1 MSSIRSSRNG
11 QHVIPSELPYDEIWL
26 HDFEFVPQPGE
37 HPDVVCLA
45 ARELRSG
52 QTLRLWR
59 DQLGPLPPYRTDKRA
74 LFVSFVANAE
84 CACHLSLRWPMPARV
99 LDLSPVFRNL
109 TNGRH
114 TPDGKGLLG
123 ALRYY
128 GLDALPAKQKDA
140 MQKRVMQ
147 GWPFTPK
154 EKQQILDY
162 CLSDVKSLE
171 RLLPKILTDPQ
182 FDLGVALYHGEF
194 AAVSGAMEHN
204 GVPIDQEIFPQL
216 ADTDTWRAVRDDMV
230 PAIDA
235 QYGVYVRDR
244 AGNWTFNMERF
255 EAYLARADI
264 TGWPL
269 LETGKLNMRRKTFED
284 MSKGWPQLEELRQ
297 LRHTR
302 DKMRRIKLAVG
313 ADGRNRTV
321 LWPFKAKTS
330 RTQPKASLWIF
341 SPAVWLRSL
350 IKPEPGIAVAYID
363 YISMEFLIAASLSD
377 GHTGPINNMLDM
389 YKSGDPYLAF
399 SKSVGAVPRTATKKS
414 HEAVR
419 DKYKVML
426 LASQYGISSETLA
439 GRLGVS
445 TFKSHEM
452 LNQHHEQF
460 SQYWAW
466 SDDWVQHAL
475 QTGRMHTAFGWTCCT
490 GITEFNERSIRN
502 WPIQAT
508 GADILRISCIMAHR
522 HEIKLLAPV
531 HDAVLIEAPI
541 ERIEADVMVMREIM
555 RRASRIVLNAGSNGT
570 HELRTD
576 YTIVRYPDRYS
587 DKRGAQIWDKV
598 LQLLAEHQKTTKAKV
613 A

>member
-1 MSSIRSSRNG
+1 MT
-11 QHVIPSELPYDEIWL
+11 PSELSYDEIWL
-26 HDFEFVPQPGE
+26 HDFEFVSQPGE

-59 DQLGPLPPYRTDKRA
+59 DQLGPLPPYRTDKRV

-84 CACHLSLRWPMPARV
+84 CACHAALKWPLPVCV

-154 EKQQILDY
+154 EQQQILDY
-162 CLSDVKSLE
+162 CLSDVESLE
-171 RLLPKILTDPQ
+171 RLLPKILADSE

-194 AAVSGAMEHN
+194 AAVSAAMEHN
-204 GVPIDQEIFPQL
+204 GVPIDREIFPQL
-216 ADTDTWRAVRDDMV
+216 ADKDAWRAVRDDMV

-235 QYGVYVRDR
+235 QYSVYVRDR

-255 EAYLARADI
+255 EAYLARAGI
-264 TGWPL
+264 AGWPR
-269 LETGKLNMRRKTFED
+269 LETGKLNMRRKTFD
-284 MSKGWPQLEELRQ
+284 AMSKGWPQLEELRQ

-302 DKMRRIKLAVG
+302 DKMRKVKLAVG
-313 ADGRNRTV
+313 GDGRNRTV

-350 IKPEPGIAVAYID
+350 IKPDPGMAVAYID
-363 YISMEFLIAASLSD
+363 YSSMEFLIAASLSD
-377 GHTGPINNMLDM
+377 GHTGPTNYMIEM
-389 YKSGDPYLAF
+389 YRSGDPYLAF
-399 SKSVGAVPRTATKKS
+399 SKSVGAVPQTATKKS
-414 HEAVR
+414 HEVVR
-419 DKYKVML
+419 NKYKNML
-426 LASQYGISSETLA
+426 LAVQYGMAVETLA

-445 TFKSHEM
+445 TFEAHEM
-452 LNQHHEQF
+452 LTQHHELF
-460 SQYWAW
+460 SQYWQW

-475 QTGRMHTAFGWTCCT
+475 QMGHMRTAFGWTCRT

-508 GADILRISCIMAHR
+508 GADVLRISIIMAAR
-522 HEIKLLAPV
+522 HGIKLLAPV

-541 ERIEADVMVMREIM
+541 ARIEADVVLMQEIM
-555 RRASRIVLNAGSNGT
+555 RRASRIVLNADADGT

-576 YTIVRYPDRYS
+576 ANIIRYPDRFR
-587 DKRGAQIWDKV
+587 DLRGDEIWRRV
-598 LQLLAEHQKTTKAKV
+598 LLLLDEYQQTMGKKV